1 MPRTPFSHEPAA
13 SPVSGESAHF
23 VPVDRETWPRQ
34 SYFDYYFSKIKCRY
48 SITAQLDITAVMEA
62 RHGRRFFPCLLY
74 MLMAAVNGVRI
85 PGEEGETPSDGPVC
99 ERAIGERAVS
109 ARMPLPAPESACWP
123 GRDVSRSFR
132 MSFDAQGNLGWW
144 TFCNPLYTVF
154 HQNDCSFS
162 DVWSAWTADFATF
175 YARVVD
181 DMACYGATPGIT
193 ARPDK
198 PANFCSVSSLP
209 WLSFTSFAQDTYA
222 ESPMLF
228 PLLRAGRH
236 TLQNGRTLLPLAV
249 CVHHAVADGYHT
261 SWLFSRMQ
269 LFADAAASW
278 LR

>member
-1 MPRTPFSHEPAA
+1 MAA
-13 SPVSGESAHF
+13 CF
-23 VPVDRETWPRQ
+23 VPLNRETWPRQ
-34 SYFDYYFSKIKCRY
+34 AYFDYYFNKIKCRY

-74 MLMAAVNGVRI
+74 LLMAAINGCQL
-85 PGEEGETPSDGPVC
+85 PGEEQQKPSNLQNGP
-99 ERAIGERAVS
+99 RAVNQ
-109 ARMPLPAPESACWP
+109 RMPLPEPESACWP
-123 GRDVSRSFR
+123 GRDVSRAFR
-132 MSFDAQGNLGWW
+132 MGFDAQGTLGWW
-144 TFCNPLYTVF
+144 TFCHPLYTLF
-154 HQNDCSFS
+154 HENDCSFS
-162 DVWSAWTADFATF
+162 DVWSEWTADFATF

-181 DMACYGATPGIT
+181 DMARYGDTPGIT

-222 ESPMLF
+222 ESRMLF

-236 TLQNGRTLLPLAV
+236 LQQNGRVLLPLAV

-269 LFADAAASW
+269 HFADAAGLW

>member
-1 MPRTPFSHEPAA
+1 MSQVTLNHAVAESRENGGPAR
-13 SPVSGESAHF
+13 F
-23 VPVDRETWPRQ
+23 VPVDRETWPRRA
-34 SYFDYYFSKIKCRY
+34 YFDYYFNKIKCRY

-62 RHGRRFFPCLLY
+62 RHGRKFFPCLLY
-74 MLMAAVNGVRI
+74 MLMAAVNGARI
-85 PGEEGETPSDGPVC
+85 PGEEEKNPSDGRDGARSVN
-99 ERAIGERAVS
+99 
-109 ARMPLPAPESACWP
+109 ARMPLPAPGSACWP
-123 GRDVSRSFR
+123 GRDVSRTFR
-132 MSFDAQGNLGWW
+132 MGFDAQGNLGWW

-162 DVWSAWTADFATF
+162 DVWSEWTADFAVF
-175 YARVVD
+175 YARVLD
-181 DMACYGATPGIT
+181 DMARYGDTPGIT
-193 ARPDK
+193 ARPGK

-236 TLQNGRTLLPLAV
+236 VLQNGRVLLPLAV

-269 LFADAAASW
+269 SLADAAGLW